1 MKRLFTGIAIPAAEV
16 PELLECSEA
25 LAAQHGQLRW
35 SERNGWHVTLQ
46 FYGMVT
52 TAQEAC
58 LRQALAQVRGSLSS
72 LQIRGIGFFERAG
85 VLLAE
90 VQPNA
95 DLDALQRA
103 VVKVS
108 RACGFL
114 PEERP
119 YHPHVTLARRR
130 SRRDQAEWQEIL
142 SRTLPHFQEHPSG
155 SVKVSEFVLY
165 ESVPGP
171 AGSRYEVMERF
182 LLRG

>member
-1 MKRLFTGIAIPAAEV
+1 MKRLFAGIAIPAAEV

-25 LAAQHGQLRW
+25 LAAQHSHLRW
-35 SERNGWHVTLQ
+35 SERSGWHVTLQ

-58 LRQALAQVRGSLSS
+58 LRQALAQVTGSLTS
-72 LQIRGIGFFERAG
+72 LEICGIGLFEHAG

-90 VQPNA
+90 IEPNA
-95 DLDALQRA
+95 DLEALQRA
-103 VVKVS
+103 VATVS
-108 RACGFL
+108 RSCGFL

-130 SRRDQAEWQEIL
+130 SRRDQAEWQEML
-142 SRTLPHFQEHPSG
+142 SRTLPRFQEHPSG

-171 AGSRYEVMERF
+171 VGSRYEVIDRF